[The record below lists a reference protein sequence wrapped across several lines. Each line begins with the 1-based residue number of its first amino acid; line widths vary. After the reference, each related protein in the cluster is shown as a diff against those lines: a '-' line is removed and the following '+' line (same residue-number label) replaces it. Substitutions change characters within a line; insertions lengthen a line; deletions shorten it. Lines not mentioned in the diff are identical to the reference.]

1 MKHTKNGFRR
11 LAVKYAM
18 ITLGSALYA
27 AGISMFLDPNRLAP
41 GGVSGMAIIINKLIP
56 AVPTGTWII
65 IMNIPILLA
74 GMWKLGAR
82 FLVSTVYSV
91 AVSSVFMNLL
101 DKWVGALTY
110 EPILACAAG
119 AFLAATGIGIVF
131 RNGATTGGTDVI
143 VKLLRTKFPYIST
156 GGVFLIT
163 DGIIVAASGF
173 VFGDIDKALFAGIAV
188 FLHMYILNTVLYGSD
203 EARIVYIISSRDK
216 DIAARLMN
224 ELDAG
229 ATYLSGT
236 GAYTGDRKNV
246 LMCALRM
253 RSLPQARDIV
263 REEDGDAFMIVT
275 KATGV
280 FGEGFKSHYSDDL

>member
-1 MKHTKNGFRR
+1 MKHNEKGFRR
-11 LAVKYAM
+11 LAIKYVM

-41 GGVSGMAIIINKLIP
+41 GGVSGVAIIINKLIP
-56 AVPTGTWII
+56 AIPTGTWII

-74 GMWKLGAR
+74 GMWKLGVR

-91 AVSSVFMNLL
+91 AVSSLFMNLF
-101 DKWVGALTY
+101 DKWVGALTQ
-110 EPILACAAG
+110 EPILACVAG
-119 AFLAATGIGIVF
+119 AFLAATGIGLVF

-143 VKLLRTKFPYIST
+143 VKLLRTKLPYIST

-163 DGIIVAASGF
+163 DGIVVAVSGF

-188 FLHMYILNTVLYGSD
+188 FLQMYILNTVLYGSD
-203 EARIVYIISSRDK
+203 EARIVYIISDMDK
-216 DIAARLMN
+216 EIAARFMN

-236 GAYTGDRKNV
+236 GAYTGDKKTV